1 MYCATAGSCLS
12 AEQWHYHEWLM
23 SALLLLLSLPQL
35 LNLADDLPVK
45 HGICNLKLGP
55 IVVIGII
62 SRILIAIIRMVGFL
76 L

>member
-1 MYCATAGSCLS
+1 
-12 AEQWHYHEWLM
+12 M